1 MPTGLQ
7 TFDENGNLVIDTTT
21 RTGTL
26 LGVLN
31 TGKFNGSFVNPSL
44 AMGTPFWSITSNED
58 SYAMRAPVID
68 AGLIDGA
75 HRIKWTFKN
84 SGSPFNSDFRVIYGV
99 Y

>member
-1 MPTGLQ
+1 MPVGLQ
-7 TFDENGNLVIDTTT
+7 TFDADGNVMIDTTT

-26 LGVLN
+26 LGVFN
-31 TGKFNGSFVNPSL
+31 TGKSNGSRTDPSL

-58 SYAMRAPVID
+58 AYAMFAPVID

-75 HRIKWTFKN
+75 HRIKWTFKE
-84 SGSPFNSDFRVIYGV
+84 SGSPYNSDFRVIYGV

>member
-1 MPTGLQ
+1 MPVGLQ
-7 TFDENGNLVIDTTT
+7 TFDENGNVLIDTST

-26 LGVLN
+26 LGVFN
-31 TGKFNGSFVNPSL
+31 TGKSDGSIVDPSL

-58 SYAMRAPVID
+58 SYAINAPVID

-75 HRIKWTFKN
+75 HRIRWTFKN
-84 SGSPFNSDFRVIYGV
+84 SGSPYNVDFRVVYGV